1 MSAPGGFF
9 SQSHGSPRGAG
20 GLSETPAF
28 IPTHYWT
35 RKASRSQSITWPW
48 KWEKKISKKRKSQAK
63 GITGRVVWVD
73 WVCVR
78 LSRGSM
84 ALNRSCV
91 KPRPRAGPTEPC
103 RLPDLVSLPKRTRP
117 LRQLFLPTPQPLATQ
132 DPGRSEERV
141 GFASLVFTRR
151 QEITLSLHQNCRA
164 PPPWPLGFKGNKQ
177 VQAATTL
184 PFNALLFPSC
194 LKKLPRVVFVSH
206 WPGSPRTEMACWF
219 KPCALNR
226 DSGALLRKSGFV
238 GTILQKE
245 IQVA

>member
-9 SQSHGSPRGAG
+9 SQSHGSLREAG

-48 KWEKKISKKRKSQAK
+48 KWEKKISKKRESQAK

-73 WVCVR
+73 WVCVQHG
-78 LSRGSM
+78 LEPQLCEAKTQSRTHR
-84 ALNRSCV
+84 ALQA
-91 KPRPRAGPTEPC
+91 PRPGVSPQTHQAPPATVPADPTA
-103 RLPDLVSLPKRTRP
+103 LGNS
-117 LRQLFLPTPQPLATQ
+117 
-132 DPGRSEERV
+132 GRSEERV

-219 KPCALNR
+219 KPCALTR

-238 GTILQKE
+238 GTIVQKE